1 MGYVIFFILILI
13 FYIVVCTDNI
23 EGFTSSKDEKVDLL
37 LESEKVLRSN
47 YTASRNK
54 ISWMD
59 PVIYNDVRNLINK
72 NKFSRDNLI
81 KII

>member
-1 MGYVIFFILILI
+1 MGYLIFFILILI
-13 FYIVVCTDNI
+13 FYIVVYTDNI

>member
-1 MGYVIFFILILI
+1 MGYLIFFILILI

-54 ISWMD
+54 IRWMD